1 MMVDFHEMV
10 AEDVVELLTP
20 FRNGLAAI
28 ALALFGG
35 GIAMIPDH
43 RALAIWLCVV
53 GGMFGIVVVVVSLV
67 STHRFRTIRDGLGK
81 LLTESDE
88 LTYRVI
94 STEDQFQQWKVDLN
108 AWSTRTKNFLTE
120 KLSSTDAAIFWDLS
134 EGGRYHIRGTFNSE
148 HGDLINVLGK
158 YVRNLK
164 RIASRYLHVHN
175 DA

>member
-1 MMVDFHEMV
+1 MMV
-10 AEDVVELLTP
+10 AEDAVEMLTP
-20 FRNGLAAI
+20 LRNGLAAI

-43 RALAIWLCVV
+43 RELAIWFCAA
-53 GGMFGIVVVVVSLV
+53 GGVLGIVVVVASLV
-67 STHRFRTIRDGLGK
+67 AAHRFRTIRDGLGK

-94 STEDQFQQWKVDLN
+94 STQDQFQQWKADMN
-108 AWSTRTKNFLTE
+108 AWSTRTKDYLTE

-134 EGGRYHIRGTFNSE
+134 EGGRYHIRGAFNSE

-164 RIASRYLHVHN
+164 RIASRYLRVNN